1 MTDHPLI
8 PHDVRAYIEK
18 HQIESGLNKAL
29 NVVLQSLPQDPFSS
43 MAVTL
48 IDMNPSLPIIAKIHA
63 KPTFI

>member
-8 PHDVRAYIEK
+8 PHDIRAYIEK
-18 HQIESGLNKAL
+18 YQIESGLNKAL
-29 NVVLQSLPQDPFSS
+29 NIVLHSLPQDPFSS

-48 IDMNPSLPIIAKIHA
+48 IDMNPSQPVISKIIA